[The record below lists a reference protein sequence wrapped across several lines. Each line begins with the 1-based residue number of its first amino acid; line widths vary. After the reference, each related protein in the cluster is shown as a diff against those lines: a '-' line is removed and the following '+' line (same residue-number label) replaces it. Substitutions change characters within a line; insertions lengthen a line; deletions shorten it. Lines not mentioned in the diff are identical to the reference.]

1 MKETAIL
8 SCKSSDLG
16 GGGGRHFV
24 VIYKGCAPKG
34 FLLVGALLSATLSG
48 GVLAESELAF
58 YDLPG
63 ALI

>member
-8 SCKSSDLG
+8 SCKSSDL

-34 FLLVGALLSATLSG
+34 FLLVGALLSATLGG
-48 GVLAESELAF
+48 GVLAESELLL